1 VENRPID
8 AEPIAHLANSG
19 DKELLSNRHQDLTA
33 VGKGG
38 ENAFGLTVTIHS
50 QRQVR
55 TPHRLGIWNV
65 RCPDFRVTNRNARMQ
80 HCVLPLRADAAWTR
94 RLSVS
99 HHRAN
104 FCPEMLLVVAKRFNA
119 FAREIHVRIHVHL

>member
-1 VENRPID
+1 VENHPVD
-8 AEPIAHLANSG
+8 AEPIAHLAKASG
-19 DKELLSNRHQDLTA
+19 KRLLSNRHQDLTP

-38 ENAFGLTVTIHS
+38 ENAFSLTVTVDS

-65 RCPDFRVTNRNARMQ
+65 RCPDFRVPNRNARVQ
-80 HCVLPLRADAAWTR
+80 YCLLSLRADEAWTG

-99 HHRAN
+99 HHHAN
-104 FCPEMLLVVAKRFNA
+104 FCPEVLLVVAKCLSA
-119 FAREIHVRIHVHL
+119 FAREIHVSIQVHL